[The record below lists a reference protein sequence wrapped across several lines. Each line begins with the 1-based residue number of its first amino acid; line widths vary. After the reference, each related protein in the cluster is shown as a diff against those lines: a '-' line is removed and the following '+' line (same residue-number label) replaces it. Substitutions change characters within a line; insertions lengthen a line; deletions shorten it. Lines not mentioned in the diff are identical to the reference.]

1 MLRFAQP
8 TALLVLVAILL
19 AAPSSADRS
28 ARQTMAARAW
38 LAYGHDA
45 QLTNLVHLPGLTP
58 ATAPRIKQAWRK
70 KLDGAIIAS
79 PLYLSGG
86 MGGLLPSRSTVFVFT
101 EGGSVY
107 ALQPSTGAVRWKRTF
122 GVVLPAALCN
132 TWGISSTGAIDLKRR
147 VLYVISADGWLHAL
161 NLATGVEKPGW
172 PVAVTVAR
180 NDAEYVWGGLRLL
193 RNRLYVPVASY
204 CDAPSADGVGANGRI
219 EAIDVDQARQV
230 AVFDSV
236 QGDGNLGGMWGWGGV
251 SVDPR
256 GRGVFVGVGNS
267 HVYESSCDC
276 YVDDA
281 GYGNAMVKLSPDL
294 RVLGWDRPPT
304 IPNTGDSD
312 FGSAPLLFQPPGCP
326 PLAAANNKIGRLYV
340 WQRDQLGKGTR
351 VNLLLGG
358 GAGFVG
364 QPSYSPEL
372 RMMFEGHVAITQ
384 NGRQIGDGVGAF
396 AIDSKCRFHY
406 RWKRRVGFGNEP
418 PPLIVGEVVFAPGGD
433 AGGYTA
439 LAARTGRVLW
449 RFPTDSSTWAPA
461 IAAGGR
467 IFAGEFDGTVHAFE
481 RGPAKR
487 R

>member
-1 MLRFAQP
+1 
-8 TALLVLVAILL
+8 
-19 AAPSSADRS
+19 
-28 ARQTMAARAW
+28 
-38 LAYGHDA
+38 
-45 QLTNLVHLPGLTP
+45 
-58 ATAPRIKQAWRK
+58 
-70 KLDGAIIAS
+70 
-79 PLYLSGG
+79 
-86 MGGLLPSRSTVFVFT
+86 
-101 EGGSVY
+101 
-107 ALQPSTGAVRWKRTF
+107 
-122 GVVLPAALCN
+122 
-132 TWGISSTGAIDLKRR
+132 
-147 VLYVISADGWLHAL
+147 
-161 NLATGVEKPGW
+161 
-172 PVAVTVAR
+172 
-180 NDAEYVWGGLRLL
+180 
-193 RNRLYVPVASY
+193 
-204 CDAPSADGVGANGRI
+204 
-219 EAIDVDQARQV
+219 
-230 AVFDSV
+230 
-236 QGDGNLGGMWGWGGV
+236 MWGWGGV
-251 SVDPR
+251 SIDPR

-312 FGSAPLLFQPPGCP
+312 FGSAPLLFQPRGCP
-326 PLAAANNKIGRLYV
+326 PLAAANNKIGRLYI

-372 RMMFEGHVAITQ
+372 RMMFEGHVAIAQ

-396 AIDSKCRFHY
+396 TIDSKCRFHY

-449 RFPTDSSTWAPA
+449 RFPTDSSTWAPS

-467 IFAGEFDGTVHAFE
+467 IFAGEVDGTVRAFE